1 MSKPIKGRKTKLL
14 TYEQAVA
21 ALPAAQAELSAAV
34 TEHSPEYLLAMD
46 HLRQLYDAMAREA
59 AQRELARRRYNEL
72 VRIVNKGTGD
82 DKKVIAS
89 RLTDDPS
96 VTKGLLEAVANG
108 EVQTKHKERKFTPHN
123 MVILIGGLARVKA
136 RTEAQTLAAIRYG
149 NLFDRAQI
157 GGARATDYTQVK
169 VDTSGP
175 KQDQITAAQ
184 DDARRELAD
193 ARKALGTRSAGI
205 VDMVVIGG
213 ASVRKLALKLGYGE
227 SGKARRKAEADL
239 LAAVEEL
246 VVFFKLDPSAKSRP
260 HRWSDGSKAVI
271 IEDENGNPVQN
282 AEAA

>member
-1 MSKPIKGRKTKLL
+1 MSKPRSGPKTKPL
-14 TYEQAVA
+14 TYEQALA
-21 ALPAAQAELSAAV
+21 ALPAAQAALSAAV
-34 TEHSPEYLLAMD
+34 TEHSPEYMLAMD

-72 VRIVNKGTGD
+72 VSIVNKGTGD

-108 EVQTKHKERKFTPHN
+108 EVQTKHQERKFTPHN

-157 GGARATDYTQVK
+157 GGARATDYEQVK

-175 KQDQITAAQ
+175 KQDQISGAQ
-184 DDARRELAD
+184 DDARRELTN

-213 ASVRKLALKLGYGE
+213 ASIRKLAAKLEYGE

-246 VVFFKLDPSAKSRP
+246 VVFFKLDPPAKTRP
-260 HRWSDGSKAVI
+260 HRWSDGSKVEI
-271 IEDENGNPVQN
+271 VRDEDGNPVQTE
-282 AEAA
+282 EAA